1 MILVKA
7 GGGRDLNWDGL
18 CADIAGLRAAE
29 PLVLVHG
36 ASTLRDEIAA
46 RLAVPVRTVVS
57 PSGISSVYTD
67 HEAIEVF
74 LMAYAGLANKRL
86 VARLLSHG
94 VPAVG
99 LSGVDG
105 RLWEAAAKKDIPVLE
120 NGRTKL
126 LRGNLTG
133 RVEKVNAGLLR
144 LLVDNGY
151 VPVVCAPAISYE
163 GEIVNTDNDLA
174 AAVMAGALGITKMVY
189 LFEAAGLLREAGR
202 DDTRIPRVGREGLD
216 EVMPF
221 AQGRMKKK
229 IMGVRKALEL
239 GVEAVYFGDGR
250 IAQPLRSALAG
261 NGTVLGGA
269 AA

>member
-1 MILVKA
+1 MLLIKA
-7 GGGRDLNWDGL
+7 GGGRDLNWDGV
-18 CADIAGLRAAE
+18 CADIADLRAGE
-29 PLVLVHG
+29 PVVLVHG

-46 RLAVPVRTVVS
+46 RLSVPVRTVIS
-57 PSGISSVYTD
+57 PSGVTSVYTD
-67 HEAIEVF
+67 REAIEVF

-86 VARLLSHG
+86 VAHLLRHG

-105 RLWEAAAKKDIPVLE
+105 RLWEATAKKDILVIE

-126 LRGNLTG
+126 LRDNLTG
-133 RVEKVNAGLLR
+133 RVDKVNAGLLR
-144 LLVDNGY
+144 LLIENGY
-151 VPVVCAPAISYE
+151 VPVLCAPAISHD

-189 LFEAAGLLREAGR
+189 LFEAPGLLRDAGR
-202 DDTRIPRVGREGLD
+202 EETRIPRVDRDGLD

-250 IAQPLRSALAG
+250 IDHPVKSALAG
-261 NGTVLGGA
+261 NGTVFG
-269 AA
+269 